1 MDTTTP
7 SSEFTLI
14 DTHGF
19 KKNKKVKRVLP
30 DWLAKPTVVSV
41 DLKHLEV
48 PIDGIP
54 ELDPALVQKL
64 KNKGCTHFFPGNLNH
79 IQITTY
85 TLSHV
90 DHDTRLLQFKIN

>member
-1 MDTTTP
+1 MRSRKIKRYQIHNLCLLLNLDDIP
-7 SSEFTLI
+7 ISAYYLLL
-14 DTHGF
+14 
-19 KKNKKVKRVLP
+19 NVKVKRVLP

-79 IQITTY
+79 IQISNY
-85 TLSHV
+85 T
-90 DHDTRLLQFKIN
+90 